1 MLKSKLR
8 IAKHYP
14 RETIGICEACN
25 TPFKSYL
32 PQPDK
37 AAWEI
42 QTRFDEHKCKQ
53 RMKVN
58 AAEFDPDWSLA

>member
-1 MLKSKLR
+1 MPKRNLH
-8 IAKHYP
+8 IIKHYP

-25 TPFKSYL
+25 KQFKSYL

-42 QTRFDEHKCKQ
+42 QTRFDEHECKQ
-53 RMKVN
+53 
-58 AAEFDPDWSLA
+58 EDGSTFGFLLT